1 MNTFGIIFLKT
12 VIILGRNKTIGQEN
26 ILIEGED
33 RSSHN
38 KSDIKTRQEET
49 GRTDSSL
56 ACRSGLTGQKYQ
68 QLVWVWH
75 PWGQGQAGTGNTSGR
90 WGDKDSL
97 QLLPF
102 SENSNYRGTKRARQP
117 SSLEKRPPI
126 PWQLS

>member
-1 MNTFGIIFLKT
+1 MKT

-68 QLVWVWH
+68 QLVWV
-75 PWGQGQAGTGNTSGR
+75 
-90 WGDKDSL
+90 
-97 QLLPF
+97 
-102 SENSNYRGTKRARQP
+102 
-117 SSLEKRPPI
+117 
-126 PWQLS
+126 